1 MKMRRRIALILVALL
16 LSGWLSGCMGGADD
30 EIEYNGIEY
39 REPPDAPDFTLLDQN
54 GEEFT
59 LSDLEGKVVVVAFI
73 YTTCPDICLAI
84 SANMAWAQ
92 ENLGD
97 ASDDVVFLSV
107 TIDPARDTVARLS
120 EWTEAMGY
128 DWTHLTAERTS
139 TLVSLYSSWNIIVD
153 NAHIEASTPT
163 EGAMNRVIILD
174 AENNTTVIDH
184 LNSELS
190 IGATVGELD
199 EQARAAVEVE
209 LSSDTSWNLMSW
221 NKSSWAW
228 ELAADGYLDEVA
240 SHDDHLAWVADGADA
255 SLLPV
260 GVDCNGHGWVMGDGS
275 GAHCMC
281 DEGYERPD
289 GDALMCVAEGSV
301 EAEQNDP
308 HGDSLGEYEVG
319 HSTVTFIL
327 DKQLR
332 KRIAWTGTAWD
343 LDGFV
348 EDLQNLAAE

>member
-1 MKMRRRIALILVALL
+1 
-16 LSGWLSGCMGGADD
+16 
-30 EIEYNGIEY
+30 
-39 REPPDAPDFTLLDQN
+39 
-54 GEEFT
+54 
-59 LSDLEGKVVVVAFI
+59 
-73 YTTCPDICLAI
+73 
-84 SANMAWAQ
+84 MAWAQ
-92 ENLGD
+92 ENLGS

-139 TLVSLYSSWNIIVD
+139 TLVSVYSSWNVIVD
-153 NAHIEASTPT
+153 NAHIEASTPP

-190 IGATVGELD
+190 IGATVGNLD
-199 EQARAAVEVE
+199 EEARAAVEVE
-209 LSSDTSWNLMSW
+209 LSSDTSWTLMSW
-221 NKSSWAW
+221 NQSSWAW
-228 ELAADGYLDEVA
+228 ELAIEGYLDEMA
-240 SHDDHLAWVADGADA
+240 SHDDHLAWVADGANA

-289 GDALMCVAEGSV
+289 GDALMCVAEGSA

-308 HGDSLGEYEVG
+308 HGESLGEYEVG